1 MTSERAGAA
10 RVAPGRATR
19 IATAMAVA
27 ALAAGCASAP
37 DSGTRE
43 YLDEHSA
50 ATVTVVQP
58 GITFARD
65 RTDLAVHA
73 RDYFTMVPVDV
84 NRMGNHE
91 QYFYCMAWSTIDK
104 RAAPDAATGQRRFQ
118 LVADGRSIPLAPTSK
133 TLREVGV
140 VEQPVEHLAQATDV
154 LLVPT
159 DRDTIHYVAGASSL
173 RVVLDDAGTTFRYEL
188 WSGDPR
194 TLATLP

>member
-1 MTSERAGAA
+1 MTSETAVLRAA
-10 RVAPGRATR
+10 ATR
-19 IATAMAVA
+19 TPRLAVA
-27 ALAAGCASAP
+27 ILAAAMTAGCASSP
-37 DSGTRE
+37 NSGTRE
-43 YLDEHSA
+43 YLDEHTA

-58 GITFARD
+58 GLTFARD

-91 QYFYCMAWSTIDK
+91 QYLYCMAWSTIDK
-104 RAAPDAATGQRRFQ
+104 RAVRAAETGQRHFE
-118 LVADGRSIPLAPTSK
+118 LVADGRAIPLTPTPK
-133 TLREVGV
+133 TLHDVGV
-140 VEQPVEHLAQATDV
+140 VEQPVEHLSQATDV

-159 DRDTIHYVAGASSL
+159 DRDTIHYVAGAASL
-173 RVVLDDAGTTFRYEL
+173 RVVMDDDGTTFRYEL